1 MHPVQIRTGGASF
14 ACRALNACVWLQG
27 GGMERIALKG
37 TGLEVSRIAL
47 GTWAFGGDA
56 VWGEQGDRE
65 SIDTV
70 AAALDHG
77 INFFDTA
84 AGYAKGR
91 SEEVL
96 GQALVGRRHHAVIA
110 TKVHETLDRAG
121 VIAACEA

>member
-1 MHPVQIRTGGASF
+1 MLSIQIRTGSERRSSSLERMHLPARGE
-14 ACRALNACVWLQG
+14 
-27 GGMERIALKG
+27 GMERIALKG
-37 TGLEVSRIAL
+37 SGLEVSRIAL

-56 VWGEQGDRE
+56 VWGEQGDKA

-70 AAALDHG
+70 AAALDCG

-84 AGYAKGR
+84 AGYARGR

-96 GQALVGRRHHAVIA
+96 GQALAGQRDRAVIA